1 MPLTGAQIKRLADE
15 LDRQWDLP
23 TLKLFTSDHLDVNLD
38 NLTPDGSLKERA
50 VKLITYLNSQL
61 PPRDREL
68 LEKLRVRQ
76 NTPLRNVANE
86 LLKPPFFAPRSDDPH
101 DAIVLGRAAFVD
113 RAQLREK
120 LREFTNPSPNTTRVL
135 IIRGDEPCG
144 KSYSWAFLRH
154 LAATTVG
161 AIPQR
166 LQLSGTSYTPKQFM
180 EQAFA
185 LLGLNQAALPP
196 MTDDPQLAR
205 IDPLI
210 NAFRGQIVQLQR
222 RYWLVIDDLNDPSV
236 TPLIRET
243 AYAIAFSVEDIR
255 PDDLWVALLG
265 YNAQITDPELQWVA
279 QDDARF
285 PDGALLAEHF
295 QHMAEVGPLPLTR
308 QRAREY
314 ADLLLAKFPELTK
327 EAMTSLTPLIG
338 EMGEKLQLGERP

>member
-1 MPLTGAQIKRLADE
+1 MTGAQINRLADE
-15 LDRQWDLP
+15 LDRQWDIPALR
-23 TLKLFTSDHLDVNLD
+23 LFASDHLDLSLD
-38 NLTPDGSLKERA
+38 NLAPEGGLKERA
-50 VKLITYLNSQL
+50 VKLITYLNSRL

-68 LEKLRVRQ
+68 LEGLRDRQ
-76 NTPLRNVANE
+76 NARLRDVAND
-86 LLKPPFFAPRSDDPH
+86 LLKPPFFSPRNDDPH
-101 DAIVLGRAAFVD
+101 HAIVLGRAAFVD
-113 RAQLREK
+113 RAELREK
-120 LREFTNPSPNTTRVL
+120 LREFTNPSANTTRVL
-135 IIRGDEPCG
+135 ITRGDEPCG

-166 LQLSGTSYTPKQFM
+166 LQLSGTSYSPKQFV

-196 MTDDPQLAR
+196 MTDNPQFAR

-210 NAFRGQIVQLQR
+210 NAFKGQIVQMPR

-236 TPLIRET
+236 TPPIREI
-243 AYAIAFSVEDIR
+243 AYAIAYSVEDIR
-255 PDDLWVALLG
+255 PDNLWVALLG
-265 YNAQITDPELQWVA
+265 YNTQITDPDLQWVA

-295 QHMAEVGPLPLTR
+295 QGMAEVGPTPLTP

-338 EMGEKLQLGERP
+338 DMGEKLRRGERP